1 MRRNLK
7 RNIVIAAVLVFVGAA
22 VYLNWSYNAKW
33 GTASAAMA
41 KAEDE
46 AMAAAGEEYL
56 AVSAEAGDAVSAYFA
71 QARLTRQQ
79 SRDEAMQMLESACA
93 GADASQDVIDEAM
106 RQINTM
112 VQWNM
117 AESVME
123 SELLARDFADCVVFA
138 AQDGVTVAVPA
149 PAEGLDEASVAQI
162 TQTVLANSDYEASQ
176 LNIIEIKS

>member
-1 MRRNLK
+1 
-7 RNIVIAAVLVFVGAA
+7 
-22 VYLNWSYNAKW
+22 
-33 GTASAAMA
+33 
-41 KAEDE
+41 
-46 AMAAAGEEYL
+46 
-56 AVSAEAGDAVSAYFA
+56 
-71 QARLTRQQ
+71 
-79 SRDEAMQMLESACA
+79 
-93 GADASQDVIDEAM
+93 M

-112 VQWNM
+112 AQWNM